1 MLKAHTKD
9 IREKYLEETKII
21 GTFRVVEFT
30 ILFHAWCEEAE
41 YMAENWMRDVRSF
54 VGKAGSRK
62 W

>member
-1 MLKAHTKD
+1 M
-9 IREKYLEETKII
+9 REKYLGETKII
-21 GTFRVVEFT
+21 ATFRVVEFT